1 MGIFLKAKLWTAFSR
16 SSFLR
21 SHVYDFKN
29 KIIYNSGQN
38 FVIVLSFGKLTTLTE
53 NGLASDK
60 YQNVARMARLKNN
73 LDGMVLKL
81 GS

>member
-1 MGIFLKAKLWTAFSR
+1 M
-16 SSFLR
+16 R